1 MKTHITSY
9 LYAYVLFVII
19 QIKYNS
25 ANETCD
31 NWGPWS
37 PCDNQLTTRTCLNN
51 PSLKEEENCTQCN
64 EWSEWLECKDG
75 KRSRHIINCPF
86 INETQDCI
94 TDINGEVIYK
104 NNKVIF
110 DNSNPE
116 NQEGQ
121 SSNSEGTIKPHF
133 LQTQD
138 TPQPAKAQ
146 DSTQKETPPT
156 PESATQK
163 KKQDQAG
170 TDQAASISAGNSDE
184 KNIAGTGSEKT
195 GTPSQDKSTTVT
207 TDGQTTEGKTAKG
220 EKADVKSGED
230 TLKSTTEEETS
241 KVNTDKGVSAPGASG
256 EEVKVTDAT
265 VPGTNPLESTTPVVS
280 TPAGSTVDAT
290 EKKGPSSENGAT
302 DELSKQNPQE
312 GVSQVDPPVKKAE
325 ETPGNK
331 DTADNSA
338 GDGKVGKPEESTGQ
352 GSEAI
357 PSVVPE
363 KVETDLSL
371 DLSPDLSSEL
381 SAYLSSV
388 ETSIPSSVSTSGPS
402 PTHEGKSVE
411 ASPELS
417 ATTNEN
423 DADITR
429 SSIDPIISEI
439 NTDSISSPTLTTED
453 TELNNIHNR
462 NSDLNST
469 SMYTY
474 NDHNMNNNLHSH
486 MDSRHGESMGRSYKF
501 GALRNGLPSN
511 YHGHNGP
518 YRDVHHMNNSNNL
531 YESSHKSN
539 LRNNVNDGNPYEY
552 NNGNNRHCNCNTNN
566 AHETSEPHES
576 HRAYGNEERDHHDRY
591 RQSGYNNY
599 EGNDHF
605 SKLYVASGM
614 GVVIL
619 LSGAI
624 ASYALYNDK
633 NKQNTDSI
641 FNNGFADIPASKM
654 IHEDEFWGTE

>member
-110 DNSNPE
+110 DNPNSE

-146 DSTQKETPPT
+146 DSTQKETPPAT
-156 PESATQK
+156 ETATQE

-170 TDQAASISAGNSDE
+170 TDQAASISTGNSDE

-195 GTPSQDKSTTVT
+195 DTTSQDKSTTVT
-207 TDGQTTEGKTAKG
+207 TEGD
-220 EKADVKSGED
+220 KADVKSGED

-241 KVNTDKGVSAPGASG
+241 KVNTDKGASAPGVSG

-265 VPGTNPLESTTPVVS
+265 VPGTNTLESTTPVVS
-280 TPAGSTVDAT
+280 TPTDSTVDAT
-290 EKKGPSSENGAT
+290 AKKEPNAESGAT
-302 DELSKQNPQE
+302 DELSKQNSQE
-312 GVSQVDPPVKKAE
+312 GVSQIETPVKQAE
-325 ETPGNK
+325 ETSGNK
-331 DTADNSA
+331 DTADNSG
-338 GDGKVGKPEESTGQ
+338 GDGKVDKAEESTGQ
-352 GSEAI
+352 GAEAI
-357 PSVVPE
+357 PPVVPE
-363 KVETDLSL
+363 KAGTDLSL
-371 DLSPDLSSEL
+371 DLSPDLSSDI

-388 ETSIPSSVSTSGPS
+388 ETSIPSTVSTSDAS

-417 ATTNEN
+417 ATTNES

-439 NTDSISSPTLTTED
+439 NTDSISSTTSTTTD

-474 NDHNMNNNLHSH
+474 NDPNMNNNLHSH

-518 YRDVHHMNNSNNL
+518 YRDMHHMNNSNNI
-531 YESSHKSN
+531 YENSHKSN
-539 LRNNVNDGNPYEY
+539 LRNNVNDENPSEY

-576 HRAYGNEERDHHDRY
+576 HRAYGNEERDHHNRY
-591 RQSGYNNY
+591 GQSGYNNS
-599 EGNDHF
+599 EEHDHF

-633 NKQNTDSI
+633 NKQNVDSI
-641 FNNGFADIPASKM
+641 FSNGFADIPASKM